1 MIVNQDHTCGT
12 LDDGSPKNFPGMY
25 EGCVQDSPGYQY
37 IPENSMLG
45 IQEKGVEL
53 LLPQI
58 PKEGAESGEH
68 IGGAPDGSFFSSW
81 VHRGPPSQLQGG
93 HDLGG
98 GGPPNSGNGLQ
109 NTGRKGGETTKRP
122 GCFVL
127 PGRGGMEDWRSKLG
141 GCTSEP
147 LEKSIRQIQSRA
159 KTATAAHQDG
169 QKLPNR

>member
-1 MIVNQDHTCGT
+1 MIVNQDHTCGA
-12 LDDGSPKNFPGMY
+12 LDDCSPKNFPGMY

-122 GCFVL
+122 GC
-127 PGRGGMEDWRSKLG
+127 
-141 GCTSEP
+141 TSEP
-147 LEKSIRQIQSRA
+147 LEKCIRQIQSRA
-159 KTATAAHQDG
+159 KTATASHQDG